1 MLLAHSQ
8 SGAITLRAAI
18 QRYFEVALYL
28 LVLTGFGT
36 LASTGGVDLPTMLL
50 AGAAVLFRGYLLATR
65 RTFLIPERW
74 TTVLTVAYA
83 GFYLLDYFFISGG
96 FLNATIHLVSFA
108 LVVRLFSAGR
118 ERDYYFLAVIA
129 FLMVLAAAVL
139 TVGSMFLLTFS
150 GFMMVAVVA
159 VILMEMRHAAAKSTV
174 HASEP
179 RDELAHRHMAFSLAG
194 ASPLLVLFILLGAA
208 GNFFFFPRLP
218 ARCLLPSPPRARLPP
233 GLFG

>member
-1 MLLAHSQ
+1 MLLAHPQ
-8 SGAITLRAAI
+8 SGAITAM

-96 FLNATIHLVSFA
+96 FLNATIHLVIFA
-108 LVVRLFSAGR
+108 LVVRLFSAR
-118 ERDYYFLAVIA
+118 RARDYYFLAVIA

-159 VILMEMRHAAAKSTV
+159 VILMEMRHAAANSSV
-174 HASEP
+174 H
-179 RDELAHRHMAFSLAG
+179 D
-194 ASPLLVLFILLGAA
+194 
-208 GNFFFFPRLP
+208 
-218 ARCLLPSPPRARLPP
+218 
-233 GLFG
+233 